1 MTAVVVARGGPSLL
15 HESRVETLETLAT
28 LGGFEYGP
36 NVLLD
41 GSRPDVLRLRPR
53 DSSLF
58 IGDAKATETPGNT
71 ETYERLG
78 RYVAFIATWTQR
90 GCSSLFTLAVDTPD
104 AFGWLR
110 TVRALAQEH
119 HGGALPQPD
128 LVNLDPTT
136 TVVRQE
142 FVGRGP

>member
-1 MTAVVVARGGPSLL
+1 MTDVVVVGGGPSHL

-41 GSRPDVLRLRPR
+41 GSRPDVLRLRR
-53 DSSLF
+53 SDSSLF
-58 IGDAKATETPGNT
+58 IGDAKATETAGNS

-90 GCSSLFTLAVDTPD
+90 GCSSFFTLAVDTLD
-104 AFGWLR
+104 EFRWLS

-128 LVNLDPTT
+128 VVNLDATT

-142 FVGRGP
+142 FVRLGP